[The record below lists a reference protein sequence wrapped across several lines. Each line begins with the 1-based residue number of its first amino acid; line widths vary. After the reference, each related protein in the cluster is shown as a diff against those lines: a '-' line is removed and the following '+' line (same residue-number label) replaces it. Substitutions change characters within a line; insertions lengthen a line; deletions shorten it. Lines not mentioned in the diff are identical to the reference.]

1 MGVTGGEL
9 LVSEAALQVI
19 AALLGEAV
27 AEGALGDLLVSTVFD
42 VTDDGLRAVVERA
55 VDAV

>member
-27 AEGALGDLLVSTVFD
+27 AEGALGDLLVGTVLD